1 MASTITAGNATNGLA
16 LSCDNTGILEL
27 KTGTGAGTTAMTI
40 NASQVTSFAGATTSF
55 SGNVGIGTSSPGT
68 RLQLG
73 NNSNASELAR
83 FANTLANFDVGVT
96 AGGCQLYTANSQP
109 IVFSNNAAERIRID
123 TSGNVL
129 VTSAAGLG
137 YGTGA
142 GGTVTQATNKATAV
156 TLNRP
161 TGRITT
167 SNAALAANTTV
178 SFLLNNS
185 LIASDDVLVLDF
197 DVGSLASNYQIWSG
211 GGAASR
217 VICIRN
223 ITGSSLSDA
232 LFIRFAIIKGSTT

>member
-1 MASTITAGNATNGLA
+1 MSLKLNAPGGGSVTLQ
-16 LSCDNTGILEL
+16 EP
-27 KTGTGAGTTAMTI
+27 TTASNVTLNLPAANGTVVFE
-40 NASQVTSFAGATTSF
+40 NA
-55 SGNVGIGTSSPGT
+55 SGNVGIGTSSP
-68 RLQLG
+68 
-73 NNSNASELAR
+73 NASGLTVYRATG
-83 FANTLANFDVGVT
+83 AAI
-96 AGGCQLYTANSQP
+96 S
-109 IVFSNNAAERIRID
+109 INNAATGTTGTSGFQLQGGSSGDAYIWNYSNSFIAIATNNTERARID
-123 TSGNVL
+123 SSGNLL
-129 VTSAAGLG
+129 VTNVAGLG

-178 SFLLNNS
+178 TFLLNNS

-197 DVGSLASNYQIWSG
+197 DVGTLASNYQIWSG

-217 VICIRN
+217 IICIRN